1 MSGVVSSP
9 MTSSSSSSMA
19 PSQTP
24 GKAMEE
30 VEVWKDIS
38 LSSLNQDMPS
48 TPPLSLHYHHDS
60 NPTSTSTY
68 VAGVTLQDFLSGAF
82 RVADPIP
89 PTCCVRRPATLS
101 LGPGQF
107 LDCLSPNSNCS
118 NSDGS
123 FSSCSAGFAMIRN
136 GAFENGDGTVV
147 DGRKKRMIK
156 NRESA
161 ARSRA
166 RKQAYTSELE
176 TAVEHLLEENRK
188 LKLMYEELL
197 KQTMAAQPP
206 AAKKRKLQRTSTA
219 PF

>member
-1 MSGVVSSP
+1 
-9 MTSSSSSSMA
+9 MTSSSSSMA

-68 VAGVTLQDFLSGAF
+68 VAGVTVQDLLSGAF

-101 LGPGQF
+101 LGSGQF

-161 ARSRA
+161 ARLIRVP
-166 RKQAYTSELE
+166 KQAYTSELE

-197 KQTMAAQPP
+197 KQTMVAQPP

>member
-1 MSGVVSSP
+1 MA
-9 MTSSSSSSMA
+9 SSSSSMA

-24 GKAMEE
+24 GRAIE
-30 VEVWKDIS
+30 EVWKDIS
-38 LSSLNQDMPS
+38 LSSLNQDVPS
-48 TPPLSLHYHHDS
+48 TPPLSLRYHHGS

-68 VAGVTLQDFLSGAF
+68 VTGVTLQDFLSGDF

-101 LGPGQF
+101 LGSSQF
-107 LDCLSPNSNCS
+107 LARLSPNSNCS

-123 FSSCSAGFAMIRN
+123 FSSCSAGFAMVRN

-147 DGRKKRMIK
+147 DRRKKRMIK

-176 TAVEHLLEENRK
+176 KAVEHLLEENRK
-188 LKLMYEELL
+188 LKLKYEELL
-197 KQTMAAQPP
+197 KQTMAAQLP
-206 AAKKRKLQRTSTA
+206 AAKKWKLQRTSTA

>member
-1 MSGVVSSP
+1 

-24 GKAMEE
+24 GRAMEE
-30 VEVWKDIS
+30 VWNDIS
-38 LSSLNQDMPS
+38 LSSLNQDVPS
-48 TPPLSLHYHHDS
+48 TPPLSLQYHHDS
-60 NPTSTSTY
+60 NPTSTY
-68 VAGVTLQDFLSGAF
+68 VAGVTLQDFLSGTF

-101 LGPGQF
+101 LGSGQF
-107 LDCLSPNSNCS
+107 LACLSPNSYCS

-123 FSSCSAGFAMIRN
+123 FSSCSAGYAMIRN

-147 DGRKKRMIK
+147 DRRKKRMIK

-176 TAVEHLLEENRK
+176 KAVEHLLEENRK
-188 LKLMYEELL
+188 LKLKYEELL
-197 KQTMAAQPP
+197 KQTTAAQLPS
-206 AAKKRKLQRTSTA
+206 AKKRKLQRTSTA